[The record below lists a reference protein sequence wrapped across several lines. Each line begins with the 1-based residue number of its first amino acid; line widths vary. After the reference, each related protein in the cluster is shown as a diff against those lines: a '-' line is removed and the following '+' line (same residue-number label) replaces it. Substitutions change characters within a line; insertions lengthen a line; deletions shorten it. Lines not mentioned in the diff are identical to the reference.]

1 MGRFVVKQ
9 SKANKGMM
17 KVIIG
22 IGCDLVE
29 VARIKKAIENPRFVQ
44 KVYTQAEIEYCQ
56 ARGKQQ
62 TMSFAARFAAKEAAA
77 KALGTGFRSASM
89 KDVEITNDELGK
101 PAIKLTGNFQTR
113 AKDLGCKYLHVSLSH
128 TKEYGLAQVI
138 LEGDKI

>member
-1 MGRFVVKQ
+1 MDRFVIKQ
-9 SKANKGMM
+9 SKADKGMM

-22 IGCDLVE
+22 MGCDLVE

-44 KVYTQAEIEYCQ
+44 KVYTQAEIDYCL

-62 TMSFAARFAAKEAAA
+62 AMSFAARFAAKEAAA

-89 KDVEITNDELGK
+89 RDVEITNNELGK
-101 PAIKLTGNFQTR
+101 PAIKLTGSFQVR
-113 AKDLGCKYLHVSLSH
+113 ADDLGCRYLHVSLSH